1 LGTAARERARVIVLI
16 VVQRETA
23 MATDKLVQ
31 ATTEV
36 LNHVGHVREALK
48 GFLDRDVRIQ
58 GVLTDPAVRTASL
71 KWAQEE
77 LQRAVEI
84 IEKTKWR

>member
-1 LGTAARERARVIVLI
+1 
-16 VVQRETA
+16 
-23 MATDKLVQ
+23 MATDRRVQ

-48 GFLDRDVRIQ
+48 GFLGRDVRVQ
-58 GVLTDPAVRTASL
+58 GVLADPAVRAASL

-77 LQRAVEI
+77 LRKAVEI
-84 IEKTKWR
+84 IEKTNWR

>member
-1 LGTAARERARVIVLI
+1 
-16 VVQRETA
+16 
-23 MATDKLVQ
+23 MAIDKRVQ

-48 GFLDRDVRIQ
+48 GFLGREVRVQ
-58 GVLTDPAVRTASL
+58 GVLTDPAVRAASL
-71 KWAQEE
+71 RWAQEE
-77 LQRAVEI
+77 LQRAVDI

>member
-1 LGTAARERARVIVLI
+1 
-16 VVQRETA
+16 
-23 MATDKLVQ
+23 MATDKCVQ

-48 GFLDRDVRIQ
+48 AFSGRDVRAQ
-58 GVLTDPAVRTASL
+58 GVPTDPAVRAASL

-77 LQRAVEI
+77 LQKAVEI
-84 IEKTKWR
+84 IERTKWR

>member
-1 LGTAARERARVIVLI
+1 
-16 VVQRETA
+16 
-23 MATDKLVQ
+23 MATDKRVQ

-36 LNHVGHVREALK
+36 LNHIGHVREALK
-48 GFLDRDVRIQ
+48 GFLGREVRVQ
-58 GVLTDPAVRTASL
+58 GVLTDPAVRAASL

-77 LQRAVEI
+77 LKKAVDI

>member
-1 LGTAARERARVIVLI
+1 
-16 VVQRETA
+16 
-23 MATDKLVQ
+23 MATDKCVQ

-36 LNHVGHVREALK
+36 LNHVVREALK
-48 GFLDRDVRIQ
+48 AFSGRDVRAQ
-58 GVLTDPAVRTASL
+58 GVPTDPAARAASL

-77 LQRAVEI
+77 LQKAVEI

>member
-1 LGTAARERARVIVLI
+1 M
-16 VVQRETA
+16 A
-23 MATDKLVQ
+23 MPTDNRVQ

-48 GFLDRDVRIQ
+48 GFSGRDVRVQ
-58 GVLTDPAVRTASL
+58 GVLTDPAVRAASL

-77 LQRAVEI
+77 LQKAVEI
-84 IEKTKWR
+84 IQRTKWR

>member
-1 LGTAARERARVIVLI
+1 MFIVGAA
-16 VVQRETA
+16 ETA
-23 MATDKLVQ
+23 MTTDKRVQ

-48 GFLDRDVRIQ
+48 GFLGRDVRTQ
-58 GVLTDPAVRTASL
+58 GVLTDPAVRAASL

-77 LQRAVEI
+77 LQKAVEI
-84 IEKTKWR
+84 IQNTKWR